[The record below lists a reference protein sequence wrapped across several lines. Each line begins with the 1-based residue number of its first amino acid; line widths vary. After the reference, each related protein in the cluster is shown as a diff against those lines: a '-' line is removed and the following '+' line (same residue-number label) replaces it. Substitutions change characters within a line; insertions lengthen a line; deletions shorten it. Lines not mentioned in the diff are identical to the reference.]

1 MNHTVPVESRT
12 VNPGVTPSALASM
25 TVHFPWRGS
34 GGGIRPLEQLL
45 DREAGRVPRRFV
57 NQFESGTSSTVFTFC
72 ARTFGV
78 LSPGQW
84 KEFSMVRYSRSMLR
98 SLTADASCESSTLAI
113 GSSG

>member
-12 VNPGVTPSALASM
+12 VNPGVTPSVLASM
-25 TVHFPWRGS
+25 TVQFPGAGPAVVS
-34 GGGIRPLEQLL
+34 GPLSSSSTET
-45 DREAGRVPRRFV
+45 GRVPRRFV

-84 KEFSMVRYSRSMLR
+84 KEFSMVSYSRSMLR